1 MPICPHCGGARVD
14 RYCGAC
20 GRVAAQVSAPTLQQA
35 LIIPTAQRRKAVRTL
50 ALLGLSLFGF
60 MAFTIFSARQVSVS
74 PDAVPA
80 RFLPALPAHVQ
91 VFDALETQIAARVS
105 MGRATVASLNARTSL
120 LQNDVERFTAE
131 RNDVYQF
138 RQRLS
143 QARLQ
148 AENEGR
154 WPTKAAGRSFDRIEL
169 KDAVD
174 RTDQWL
180 KKCDSAC
187 KATESRLTQCGIVIG
202 QAERILLAM
211 QRIDEDLKSRPPS
224 EQTTGD
230 YGIRQEAQ
238 GKFRGLS
245 TQLDEVMN
253 DPALRAPRL
262 SLPPFDITMPD
273 NR

>member
-1 MPICPHCGGARVD
+1 MPICPHCGGPRVD

-20 GRVAAQVSAPTLQQA
+20 GRASAQIFAPPSQQA
-35 LIIPTAQRRKAVRTL
+35 LIIPTTQRRKAGRTL
-50 ALLGLSLFGF
+50 ALLGLGLFGF
-60 MAFTIFSARQVSVS
+60 LAFTLFSVRQSSIRPV
-74 PDAVPA
+74 AEPA
-80 RFLPALPAHVQ
+80 RILTEPPRRVQ

-105 MGRATVASLNARTSL
+105 IGRATLYSLNARTSL
-120 LQNDVERFTAE
+120 LQNDLERFTAE

-180 KKCDSAC
+180 KKCDSAY

-211 QRIDEDLKSRPPS
+211 QRIDEGLKDRLNS
-224 EQTTGD
+224 EQSNGD
-230 YGIRQEAQ
+230 DGIRQEAP

-273 NR
+273 TR

>member
-1 MPICPHCGGARVD
+1 M
-14 RYCGAC
+14 
-20 GRVAAQVSAPTLQQA
+20 
-35 LIIPTAQRRKAVRTL
+35 LIIPTTQRRTAGRTF

-74 PDAVPA
+74 PDPVPA
-80 RFLPALPAHVQ
+80 RFLPALPSHVQ
-91 VFDALETQIAARVS
+91 VFDALETQIAARVGI
-105 MGRATVASLNARTSL
+105 GRATLASLNARASL

-131 RNDVYQF
+131 RIDVYQF

-180 KKCDSAC
+180 KKCDSAY

-211 QRIDEDLKSRPPS
+211 QRIDEDLKNHPAPGQS
-224 EQTTGD
+224 TGD
-230 YGIRQEAQ
+230 DGIRQDAPTR
-238 GKFRGLS
+238 FRGLS
-245 TQLDEVMN
+245 TQLDRVLN
-253 DPALRAPRL
+253 DPALRASRINL
-262 SLPPFDITMPD
+262 APFDLDMPD